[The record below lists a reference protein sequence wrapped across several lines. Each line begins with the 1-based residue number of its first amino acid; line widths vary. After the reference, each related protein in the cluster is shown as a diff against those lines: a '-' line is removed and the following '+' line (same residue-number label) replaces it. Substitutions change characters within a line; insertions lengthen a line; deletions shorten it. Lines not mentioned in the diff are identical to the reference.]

1 MVRKKRKFDFTPSP
15 YQEKIFDFV
24 EHGVGNAVIK
34 ACAGSGKTK
43 TIVSAIQLIPKS
55 KKCLFIAFNRAIA
68 SELKEKVKSNSNCD
82 VRTIHSLG
90 YLMLRRNFGNE
101 VEIDEYKYRSYI
113 KNHISELS
121 SINDEFVMSPDSI
134 REYIDNIATLVDY
147 ARFNLAQSVLDI
159 EGIADKYSIPVSF
172 DECEV
177 AKKCME
183 WGRDNHMIV
192 DYTDMVWLPTE
203 LSLRPMGLQFDW
215 ILFDECQDASMM
227 SIQLFLK
234 CFKRG
239 TRFIAVGDSDQC
251 IYYFAGSSTEAFDY
265 MCNYPNTTV
274 FPLPIT
280 YRCSKVITE
289 FAQQIVPEITARDDA
304 PEGEI
309 IYDCPISMIND
320 GDMVLCRSK
329 APLVQLYTKLL
340 RRNITCYIKGQD
352 MGANLIKMI
361 EDIDCEK
368 LNAGLQDDGLF
379 VRLFIRL
386 FEERDKMMAKR
397 NINLSDASLSMYIM
411 SMYDSINTLSILAER
426 CRNKKELIRHIE
438 QIFKEDSEGVCLSTI
453 HKAKGLEND
462 NVYILCN
469 SSMPSKLAK
478 KEWEKRQERNI
489 QYVAYTRAK
498 QRMGF
503 VSENEISPSGSISEP
518 IAILNDLHNIELQL
532 QRITGRKP
540 TEDSTNIKLTEFR
553 LKNVT
558 KVDENV
564 NNDNVVELT
573 QEENDDKSINNDD
586 ILLQLADFLKKDD
599 GNIDKLK
606 KFLNS

>member
-1 MVRKKRKFDFTPSP
+1 MARKKRKFDFTPSP
-15 YQEKIFDFV
+15 YQEKIFDFI

-34 ACAGSGKTK
+34 ASAGSGKTK
-43 TIVSAIQLIPKS
+43 TLVTAIQLIPKK
-55 KKCLFIAFNRAIA
+55 KKCLFIAFNKAIA
-68 SELKEKVKSNSNCD
+68 SELKEKVRSSENCD

-113 KNHISELS
+113 KNNLSELS
-121 SINDEFVMSPDSI
+121 SINGDFVMSPDNL

-159 EGIADKYSIPVSF
+159 EGVADKYNIPISF

-183 WGRDNHMIV
+183 WGRENYMTV

-203 LSLRPMGLQFDW
+203 LSIKPMGLQFDW
-215 ILFDECQDASMM
+215 ILFDECQDASLMA
-227 SIQLFLK
+227 IQLFLK

-251 IYYFAGSSTEAFDY
+251 IYFFAGASLEAFDY
-265 MCNYPNTTV
+265 MCRYPNTTV

-280 YRCSKVITE
+280 YRCPKVIVE
-289 FAQQIVPEITARDDA
+289 FAQQLVPEIIAREDA

-309 IYDCPISMIND
+309 IRDCPISMIKD

-329 APLVQLYTKLL
+329 TPLVQLYTKLL
-340 RRNITCYIKGQD
+340 RRNVMCYIKGQD
-352 MGANLIKMI
+352 MGKNLIKMI

-368 LNAGLQDDGLF
+368 LYPGLQSDGLF
-379 VRLFIRL
+379 VRLYTKL
-386 FEERDKMMAKR
+386 FEERDKLMAKK
-397 NINLSDASLSMYIM
+397 NISLSDASLSMYIT
-411 SMYDSINTLSILAER
+411 SMYDSIHTLSILSER
-426 CRNKKELIRHIE
+426 CRTKKELIKHIE
-438 QIFKEDSEGVCLSTI
+438 QIFKEESDGVCLSTI

-478 KEWEKRQERNI
+478 QEWEIQQERNI

-503 VSENEISPSGSISEP
+503 VSEDEISPSGNIAEP
-518 IAILNDLHNIELQL
+518 IAILNDMRNIELQL
-532 QRITGRKP
+532 QRVTGRKP
-540 TEDSTNIKLTEFR
+540 TEDTTNIKLSEFR
-553 LKNVT
+553 VKNAT
-558 KVDENV
+558 KIDTNS
-564 NNDNVVELT
+564 NNDNVVELK
-573 QEENDDKSINNDD
+573 EEEHEETDVNNDD

-599 GNIDKLK
+599 GNINKLK
-606 KFLNS
+606 AFLNS

>member
-1 MVRKKRKFDFTPSP
+1 MARKKRNFDFTPSP

-34 ACAGSGKTK
+34 ASAGSGKTK
-43 TIVSAIQLIPKS
+43 TLVSAIQLIPKK
-55 KKCLFIAFNRAIA
+55 KKCLFIAFNKAIA
-68 SELKEKVKSNSNCD
+68 SELKEKVRSSGNCD

-113 KNHISELS
+113 KNNLSELS
-121 SINDEFVMSPDSI
+121 SINGDFVMSPDTL

-159 EGIADKYSIPVSF
+159 EGVADKYNIPISF

-183 WGRDNHMIV
+183 WGRENYMTV

-203 LSLRPMGLQFDW
+203 LSVKPMGLQFDW

-227 SIQLFLK
+227 AIQLFLK

-251 IYYFAGSSTEAFDY
+251 IYFFAGASLEAFDY
-265 MCNYPNTTV
+265 MCRYPNTTV

-280 YRCSKVITE
+280 YRCPKVIVE
-289 FAQQIVPEITARDDA
+289 FAQQLVPEIIARDDA

-309 IYDCPISMIND
+309 IYDCPISMIKD

-329 APLVQLYTKLL
+329 TPLVQLYTKLL
-340 RRNITCYIKGQD
+340 RRNVMCYIKGQD
-352 MGANLIKMI
+352 MGKNLIKMI

-368 LNAGLQDDGLF
+368 LNAGLQGDGLF
-379 VRLFIRL
+379 VRLFTRL

-426 CRNKKELIRHIE
+426 CRSKKELIRHIE

-478 KEWEKRQERNI
+478 QEWEKRQERNI

-532 QRITGRKP
+532 QRVTGRKP

-573 QEENDDKSINNDD
+573 QEENDDKSTNNDD
-586 ILLQLADFLKKDD
+586 ILLQLADFLKRDD

-606 KFLNS
+606 NFLNS

>member
-1 MVRKKRKFDFTPSP
+1 MARKKRKFDFTPSP

-34 ACAGSGKTK
+34 ASAGSGKTK

-68 SELKEKVKSNSNCD
+68 GELKEKVKSNSNCD

-113 KNHISELS
+113 KNHIAELS

-183 WGRDNHMIV
+183 WGRDNHMTV

-239 TRFIAVGDSDQC
+239 TRFIENSASQIGGNLGNSSENTSEYSQTTGTNLIFDSD
-251 IYYFAGSSTEAFDY
+251 TLV
-265 MCNYPNTTV
+265 PNT
-274 FPLPIT
+274 
-280 YRCSKVITE
+280 
-289 FAQQIVPEITARDDA
+289 
-304 PEGEI
+304 
-309 IYDCPISMIND
+309 
-320 GDMVLCRSK
+320 
-329 APLVQLYTKLL
+329 
-340 RRNITCYIKGQD
+340 
-352 MGANLIKMI
+352 
-361 EDIDCEK
+361 
-368 LNAGLQDDGLF
+368 
-379 VRLFIRL
+379 
-386 FEERDKMMAKR
+386 
-397 NINLSDASLSMYIM
+397 
-411 SMYDSINTLSILAER
+411 
-426 CRNKKELIRHIE
+426 
-438 QIFKEDSEGVCLSTI
+438 
-453 HKAKGLEND
+453 
-462 NVYILCN
+462 
-469 SSMPSKLAK
+469 
-478 KEWEKRQERNI
+478 
-489 QYVAYTRAK
+489 
-498 QRMGF
+498 
-503 VSENEISPSGSISEP
+503 
-518 IAILNDLHNIELQL
+518 
-532 QRITGRKP
+532 
-540 TEDSTNIKLTEFR
+540 
-553 LKNVT
+553 
-558 KVDENV
+558 
-564 NNDNVVELT
+564 
-573 QEENDDKSINNDD
+573 
-586 ILLQLADFLKKDD
+586 
-599 GNIDKLK
+599 
-606 KFLNS
+606 